1 MKDTNNEDVRTWEES
16 FSVEFRKCP
25 YCGANWCREF
35 VDNIFVKFCPACGT
49 RVFQFKDVKK
59 TTN

>member
-1 MKDTNNEDVRTWEES
+1 MSNEKEDVKTWEES

-35 VDNIFVKFCPACGT
+35 VDNIFVKFCPA
-49 RVFQFKDVKK
+49 
-59 TTN
+59 